1 MVVFFGFFWT
11 KEIFVKDL
19 FFCLNGKLFDVFS
32 ARKDDRRLPKSKI
45 RAKFWPSEG
54 RFDHFWGEKA
64 FIGLLA

>member
-1 MVVFFGFFWT
+1 MVVFFGFFGQ
-11 KEIFVKDL
+11 KRFLLRIY

-54 RFDHFWGEKA
+54 LFDHFLCEKA
-64 FIGLLA
+64 FFFGL